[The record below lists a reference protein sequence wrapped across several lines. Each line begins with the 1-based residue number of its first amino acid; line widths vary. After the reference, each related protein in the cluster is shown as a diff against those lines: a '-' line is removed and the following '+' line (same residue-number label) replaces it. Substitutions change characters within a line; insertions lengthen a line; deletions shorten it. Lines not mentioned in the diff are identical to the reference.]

1 MGGSDDFLGYGYYG
15 YYSGQTDE
23 RKETNWEESRGTY
36 NPDAF
41 LTQFQACPW
50 SSA

>member
-1 MGGSDDFLGYGYYG
+1 MAGSIDVIGEAQQ
-15 YYSGQTDE
+15 SGKMSK
-23 RKETNWEESRGTY
+23 RKEANWEERNGTY

-41 LTQFQACPW
+41 LKQFQASPW

>member
-1 MGGSDDFLGYGYYG
+1 MHSLLPSKKEKKKTDD
-15 YYSGQTDE
+15 S
-23 RKETNWEESRGTY
+23 KEVSLEENRGTY

-41 LTQFQACPW
+41 LMQFQASPW

>member
-1 MGGSDDFLGYGYYG
+1 MGGIHDTQGDG
-15 YYSGQTDE
+15 YYSRQTDE
-23 RKETNWEESRGTY
+23 RKEANWEENRGTY

-41 LTQFQACPW
+41 LMQFQACPW